1 MWCKMFNKQELETLN
16 SIATYLKLH
25 NNIALYNGLKE
36 IIDKVMRYR
45 EKDNARKLKY
55 ITEKRKENKE
65 YGGHSKDRYKKGG
78 NE

>member
-1 MWCKMFNKQELETLN
+1 MNNTEIKLLEDILL
-16 SIATYLKLH
+16 YLKLH
-25 NNIALYNGLKE
+25 NNIALYTGLSK
-36 IIDKVMRYR
+36 IIDKVKLQRQ
-45 EKDNARKLKY
+45 KDNARKLKY